1 MTDLNIKCARRLFA
15 VSLGLSAL
23 LLAGCAGP
31 SAMRSSYIEYSHAQA
46 QVNNQQTLLNLARV
60 RNGHPPYFLQL
71 GTMTANFSFTRGI
84 NGSYNRV
91 ETPMVGLASTVSQ
104 MLAIN
109 GSSTEAPM
117 FSYAPL
123 GGPNFSAVLMRPVDA
138 RVFNGLAVQGFPLT
152 VLLRMLTDTAQLSA
166 SGGPALD
173 LHNYLD
179 PKAPENYGDFLRLV
193 SVLQTLQQSR
203 LLTYAIDPTG
213 SVLRIGTDARAA
225 PVLASLAQGTR
236 TTLKGA
242 TLAAG
247 MSVDIR
253 SRTFAGVLFL
263 GAVTDAMLLGHWY
276 LVQPGLPRRHLNDLV
291 RAVGWVWPVEVI
303 AMLLPVGMFA
313 VFSGRIDDG
322 WSGQLGWMWVACAIT
337 TIVLV
342 MVTKAALKERYYSA
356 VMAAT
361 GLLYLAI
368 LTAFGTDLVARAVLS
383 G

>member
-91 ETPMVGLASTVSQ
+91 ETPMAGLASTVSQ

-253 SRTFAGVLFL
+253 SRTFAGVLNALAFD
-263 GAVTDAMLLGHWY
+263 GVQADAMPEAFKATIPAEQVDAILRIDADARLTEPEATSLEYAGRKY
-276 LVQPGLPRRHLNDLV
+276 VVSDQAGQMRYRTTFQGLQ
-291 RAVGWVWPVEVI
+291 
-303 AMLLPVGMFA
+303 F
-313 VFSGRIDDG
+313 VFSQV
-322 WSGQLGWMWVACAIT
+322 QLNPDQLPQAQVIHT
-337 TIVLV
+337 
-342 MVTKAALKERYYSA
+342 R
-356 VMAAT
+356 
-361 GLLYLAI
+361 
-368 LTAFGTDLVARAVLS
+368 
-383 G
+383 

>member
-1 MTDLNIKCARRLFA
+1 MTDLNFKRVRRLVA

-23 LLAGCAGP
+23 LLTGCAGP
-31 SAMRSSYIEYSHAQA
+31 SALRSSYIEYSHAQA

-84 NGSYNRV
+84 NGSYNRID
-91 ETPMVGLASTVSQ
+91 TPMMGLASTVSQ
-104 MLAIN
+104 MLALS
-109 GSSTEAPM
+109 GSATEAPM

-123 GGPNFSAVLMRPVDA
+123 GGPNFSAVLMRPVDG

-166 SGGPALD
+166 AGGSARE

-179 PKAPENYGDFLRLV
+179 PQAPENYADFLRLV

-203 LLTYAIDPTG
+203 LLTYAVDATG

-225 PVLASLAQGTR
+225 PLLARLAQDPR
-236 TTLKGA
+236 NTLKGA

-253 SRTFAGVLFL
+253 SRTFAGVLYAMAFD
-263 GAVTDAMLLGHWY
+263 GVQADA
-276 LVQPGLPRRHLNDLV
+276 LP
-291 RAVGWVWPVEVI
+291 EVI
-303 AMLLPVGMFA
+303 KATIPADQVDAILRIDADARMSEPEATSLEYAGRRYVVSDQAGQMRYRSTFQGLQF
-313 VFSGRIDDG
+313 VFSQI
-322 WSGQLGWMWVACAIT
+322 QLNPDQLPQAQVIQT
-337 TIVLV
+337 
-342 MVTKAALKERYYSA
+342 R
-356 VMAAT
+356 
-361 GLLYLAI
+361 
-368 LTAFGTDLVARAVLS
+368 
-383 G
+383 